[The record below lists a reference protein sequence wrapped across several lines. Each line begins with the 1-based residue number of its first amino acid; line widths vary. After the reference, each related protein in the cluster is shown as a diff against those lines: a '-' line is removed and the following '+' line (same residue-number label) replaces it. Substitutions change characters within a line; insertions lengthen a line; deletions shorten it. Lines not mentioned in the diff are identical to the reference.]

1 MNVLALNASPRGG
14 GQSKTEFLLNHLVQG
29 MEEAGAEVEV
39 VALRKKKINTCVG
52 CFTCW
57 TKTPGVCI
65 HQDDM
70 TRELFPKWLAS
81 DLVVYAF
88 PLYHYTVSAAMKT
101 FIERTLPVALPFF
114 EQGEAETY
122 HPLRHDFPK
131 AVILSVAGFP
141 EMSVFDQL
149 SAYVRFLFGFRT
161 RTLVAELYR
170 PAAESLTTSFFRG
183 KGPGDPGGLCAGR
196 PGDRPTKAGLPG
208 DHGPSD
214 PGLYRRQGDVRPDR
228 ERSFGKPV

>member
-114 EQGEAETY
+114 ERGEAETY

-131 AVILSVAGFP
+131 AVVLSVAGLP

-149 SAYVRFLFGFRT
+149 SAYIRFLFGFRT
-161 RTLVAELYR
+161 KTLVAELYR
-170 PAAESLTTSFFRG
+170 PAAESLATPFFRE
-183 KGPGDPGGLCAGR
+183 KAREIREAFVQAGR
-196 PGDRPTKAGLPG
+196 EIVRTKAVSP
-208 DHGPSD
+208 
-214 PGLYRRQGDVRPDR
+214 R
-228 ERSFGKPV
+228 KPWPV